1 MVVAPVADELCAHCR
16 LPLPSRPLREES
28 DGVPVGFCCVGCI
41 TVFRLIGSAGERGS
55 ASWFLAKL
63 GLAAILSGNVMM
75 FQSLLYFGSP
85 QRLGAD
91 VVRTTSWIML
101 GLSLAVYLLLG
112 VPMLRIAIR
121 AARRGRFV
129 LESLI
134 AFGAL
139 AAIVASAGETI
150 RGGTNVYY
158 DSGTMVLVLVVLG
171 QYLDARARQR
181 ASEAVQTK
189 VSSAIRFARVKRN
202 QSEVEVPPGEV
213 RTGETVRV
221 RAGEEIPV
229 DGRVTE
235 GLSHV
240 DEPALTG
247 ESMPRLVR
255 PGDEVYGGAIAIDGA
270 LWLEASGESE
280 TLAARIAKW
289 TARAQRERA
298 PIELLAD
305 RWVSRFIPAVVIV
318 AVVSFLALGLTGGR
332 WDHAALA
339 ALSVLV
345 VACPCALGIA
355 TPLATTL
362 AIGKAAERGIL
373 FRSGAA
379 LEALSRVRTIA
390 FDKTGTLTRGRPR
403 VSGIEV
409 VTGNAL
415 REERLWSYA
424 GAVART
430 VDHPLT
436 RAVAEYALIRSVGSI
451 DAQEAQAIPG
461 GGVKARV
468 DGHSVLL
475 GSLALLRAEGVD
487 TESESPSTPGAQ
499 DATHVHIAIDGRW
512 TATIALDDIPRPEA
526 AATIATLGELGL
538 RTAVLSGDRPP
549 IATRIGEQIGVDQ
562 SDGGLTPREKTGKLA
577 DLRSRGG
584 LVAMVGD
591 GINDGPALA
600 AADVGIAFG
609 SASDLARQT
618 ADVVVLQGQLWEIV
632 WIVQLA
638 RRTMKVIRQNLAWA
652 FLYNGVA
659 IAMAA
664 FGAVRPI
671 VAAAAMVASSMFVVG
686 NSLRLERFQAR
697 KERPLSALGPTVNPA
712 QP

>member
-1 MVVAPVADELCAHCR
+1 
-16 LPLPSRPLREES
+16 
-28 DGVPVGFCCVGCI
+28 
-41 TVFRLIGSAGERGS
+41 
-55 ASWFLAKL
+55 
-63 GLAAILSGNVMM
+63 VMM
-75 FQSLLYFGSP
+75 FQSLLYFDSR

-91 VVRTTSWIML
+91 VIRTTSWIML

-139 AAIVASAGETI
+139 AAILASARETI

-181 ASEAVQTK
+181 ASEAVQTE
-189 VSSAIRFARVKRN
+189 VSSAVRFARVKRN

-213 RTGETVRV
+213 LTGERVQV

-255 PGDEVYGGAIAIDGA
+255 PGDQVYGGTIALDGA
-270 LWLEASGESE
+270 LLLEASGESE

-289 TARAQRERA
+289 TARAQQERA

-305 RWVSRFIPAVVIV
+305 RWVSRFIPAVAIV
-318 AVVSFLALGLTGGR
+318 AVISFLGLALTRGR
-332 WDHAALA
+332 WDQAALA

-403 VSGIEV
+403 VSGIDV
-409 VTGNAL
+409 RTGNDF
-415 REERLWSYA
+415 REERIWSYA

-436 RAVAEYALIRSVGSI
+436 RAVAEYAQIRSVGST
-451 DAQEAQAIPG
+451 DAQEAQAIAG

-468 DGHSVLL
+468 DGHSILM
-475 GSLALLRAEGVD
+475 GSLALLRAEGV
-487 TESESPSTPGAQ
+487 EPESPSAPRAQ
-499 DATHVHIAIDGRW
+499 DATQIHIAIDGRW

-526 AATIATLGELGL
+526 AAMIATLGRLGL
-538 RTAVLSGDRPP
+538 RTAVLSGDRPA
-549 IATRIGEQIGVDQ
+549 IATRIGEEIGVDQ
-562 SDGGLTPREKTGKLA
+562 SHGGLTPGEKTGKLA
-577 DLRSRGG
+577 DLRSQGG

-609 SASDLARQT
+609 SAADLARQT
-618 ADVVVLQGQLWEIV
+618 ADVVVLQGELWEIV

-664 FGAVRPI
+664 FGTVRPI
-671 VAAAAMVASSMFVVG
+671 VAAAAMVASSLFVVG
-686 NSLRLERFQAR
+686 NSLRLERFQPG
-697 KERPLSALGPTVNPA
+697 KEAPLSALGPTVNPA
-712 QP
+712 QS

>member
-1 MVVAPVADELCAHCR
+1 MALLADELCAHCR
-16 LPLPSRPLREES
+16 LPLPSRPLREEL
-28 DGVPVGFCCVGCI
+28 DGIPVGFCCVGCI

-139 AAIVASAGETI
+139 AAILASARETI

-181 ASEAVQTK
+181 ASEAVQAE
-189 VSSAIRFARVKRN
+189 VSSAVRFARVKRN
-202 QSEVEVPPGEV
+202 QLEVEVPPGQV
-213 RTGETVRV
+213 RTGETVQV

-229 DGRVTE
+229 DGRVTN

-240 DEPALTG
+240 AEPALTG

-255 PGDEVYGGAIAIDGA
+255 PGDQVYGGTIALDGA
-270 LWLEASGESE
+270 LLLEASGESE
-280 TLAARIAKW
+280 TLAARIARW
-289 TARAQRERA
+289 TARAQQERA

-318 AVVSFLALGLTGGR
+318 AVVSFLGLGLTRGR
-332 WDHAALA
+332 WDQAALA

-379 LEALSRVRTIA
+379 LEALSRVRAIA

-403 VSGIEV
+403 VSGIEFR
-409 VTGNAL
+409 TGTAFE
-415 REERLWSYA
+415 EERVWSYA

-436 RAVAEYALIRSVGSI
+436 RAVAEYALIRRVRSI
-451 DAQEAQAIPG
+451 DAEEAQAIAG

-468 DGHSVLL
+468 DGHSILL
-475 GSLALLRAEGVD
+475 GSLALLKAEGVD
-487 TESESPSTPGAQ
+487 TESPSTPRRQ

-512 TATIALDDIPRPEA
+512 TATIALDDIARTEA

-538 RTAVLSGDRPP
+538 RTAVLSGDRPA
-549 IATRIGEQIGVDQ
+549 IVTRIGEEIGVDQ

-577 DLRSRGG
+577 DLRARGG

-609 SASDLARQT
+609 SAADLARQT
-618 ADVVVLQGQLWEIV
+618 ADVVVLQGELWEIV
-632 WIVQLA
+632 WIIQLA
-638 RRTMKVIRQNLAWA
+638 RRTMKVIRQNLTWA

-664 FGAVRPI
+664 CGTVRPI
-671 VAAAAMVASSMFVVG
+671 VAAAAMVASSLFVVG
-686 NSLRLERFQAR
+686 NSLRLERFQPR
-697 KERPLSALGPTVNPA
+697 KEPPLSALGPTVNPA
-712 QP
+712 ES

>member
-1 MVVAPVADELCAHCR
+1 
-16 LPLPSRPLREES
+16 
-28 DGVPVGFCCVGCI
+28 
-41 TVFRLIGSAGERGS
+41 
-55 ASWFLAKL
+55 
-63 GLAAILSGNVMM
+63 M
-75 FQSLLYFGSP
+75 FQSLLYFGSL
-85 QRLGAD
+85 QSLGAD

-121 AARRGRFV
+121 AARRGTFV

-139 AAIVASAGETI
+139 AAILASAAETV

-189 VSSAIRFARVKRN
+189 VSSAVRFARVKRN
-202 QSEVEVPPGEV
+202 QSEVEVPPRDV
-213 RTGETVRV
+213 LTGETVRV

-229 DGRVTE
+229 DGPVTE

-240 DEPALTG
+240 YEPALTG

-255 PGDEVYGGAIAIDGA
+255 PGERVYAGTIALDGA
-270 LWLEASGESE
+270 LMLKASGESE

-289 TARAQRERA
+289 TTRAQRERA

-305 RWVSRFIPAVVIV
+305 RFVSRFIPAVAIV
-318 AVVSFLALGLTGGR
+318 AVVSFFGLGLIRGR
-332 WDHAALA
+332 WDQAALA

-362 AIGKAAERGIL
+362 AIGKAAERGVL
-373 FRSGAA
+373 FRSGRA
-379 LEALSRVRTIA
+379 LEALSRVRVVA
-390 FDKTGTLTRGRPR
+390 FDKTGTLTRGRPH
-403 VSGIEV
+403 VSGIEFQP
-409 VTGNAL
+409 GNAFD
-415 REERLWSYA
+415 EEHLWSYA

-436 RAVAEYALIRSVGSI
+436 KAVADYALIRSVHST
-451 DAQEAQAIPG
+451 DAHEAQAIAG
-461 GGVKARV
+461 GGVKAHV

-475 GSLALLRAEGVD
+475 GSLALLRAEGVE
-487 TESESPSTPGAQ
+487 TESTTQPKEE

-512 TATIALDDIPRPEA
+512 TATITLDDTVRPEA
-526 AATIATLGELGL
+526 VAAIASVGELGL
-538 RTAVLSGDRPP
+538 RTAVLSGDRPH
-549 IATRIGEQIGVDQ
+549 IVTRVAEEVGVDH
-562 SDGGLTPREKTGKLA
+562 SVGGLSPGEKTGKLA
-577 DLRSRGG
+577 GLRSPDG

-591 GINDGPALA
+591 GINDAPALA

-618 ADVVVLQGQLWEIV
+618 ADVVILQGDLWEIPWV
-632 WIVQLA
+632 IQLA
-638 RRTMKVIRQNLAWA
+638 RRTMKVVRQNLAWA

-664 FGAVRPI
+664 FGTVRPI
-671 VAAAAMVASSMFVVG
+671 IAAAAMVASSLFVVG
-686 NSLRLERFQAR
+686 NSLSLERFRPR
-697 KERPLSALGPTVNPA
+697 KGPPLPLLGSTVNPVA
-712 QP
+712 S